1 LQRRNEHQLD
11 QHKLSENKDK
21 IEAEEKNWK
30 QRKIYIK
37 KMDINKLKSQLQTEV
52 DTAFLYQSIAS
63 IQSDENLSRVL
74 NSLAEIENG
83 HAIHMLRKVNEMDT
97 SYEMPSPSSRAKFQL
112 KVGKLFGYSSIIS
125 SLSSVEKQF
134 AVNAI
139 KNKIESGEKL
149 SGFEHNHLNII
160 EAVNN
165 NKALNVSGG
174 FLSKFESRHKSVG
187 GNALRAA
194 VLGSN
199 DGLVSNMSLVM
210 GVAGASVSNNTILLT
225 GIAGL
230 MAGSIS
236 MALGEW
242 LSVQSSRELNQRQID
257 LEMEEL
263 EASPEEEKKEL
274 VLLYQAKGMNIEE
287 ARKLADKAFETQE
300 SAIDAIIKEEL
311 GIDKEDLGGSAWE
324 AAIAS
329 FLLFSIGA
337 IIPLYPF
344 MILDGKN
351 AIVLS
356 VVSSIIGLFGIGAAI
371 TLLTGKGILY
381 SGFRQVAFGLTAAA
395 VTFGIGTLI
404 GVSLAG

>member
-1 LQRRNEHQLD
+1 
-11 QHKLSENKDK
+11 
-21 IEAEEKNWK
+21 
-30 QRKIYIK
+30 
-37 KMDINKLKSQLQTEV
+37 MDVLKLKNQLQTEV
-52 DTAFLYQSIAS
+52 DTAFLYKSIANL
-63 IQSDENLSRVL
+63 QTDENLILVL
-74 NSLAEIENG
+74 NSLAEIENR
-83 HAIHMLRKVNEMDT
+83 HANHMLEKLQISSPN
-97 SYEMPSPSSRAKFQL
+97 YKLPQPSTRAKLQL
-112 KVGKLFGYSSIIS
+112 ILGKIFGYSSIIS
-125 SLSSVEKQF
+125 SLSSVERQL
-134 AVNAI
+134 AQNTI
-139 KNKIESGEKL
+139 KAKSDKKEKV

-165 NKALNVSGG
+165 NKALNISGG

-210 GVAGASVSNNTILLT
+210 GVAGAAVSNNTILLT

-230 MAGSIS
+230 LAGAIS

-242 LSVQSSRELNQRQID
+242 LSVQSSRELNLRQIE
-257 LEMEEL
+257 LETEEL

-274 VLLYQAKGMNIEE
+274 VLLYQAKGMTLID
-287 ARKLADKAFETQE
+287 AQKLADKAFKNPQT
-300 SAIDAIIKEEL
+300 AIDAIITEEL
-311 GIDKEDLGGSAWE
+311 GIDKEELGGSAWE

-329 FLLFSIGA
+329 FLLFAIGA

-344 MILDGKN
+344 MFLSGKQ
-351 AIVLS
+351 AIYLS
-356 VVSSIIGLFGIGAAI
+356 IGSSVIGLFAIGASI
-371 TLLTGKGILY
+371 TLFTGKSILY
-381 SGFRQVAFGLTAAA
+381 SGIRQVFFGLAAAA

>member
-1 LQRRNEHQLD
+1 MFKLQ
-11 QHKLSENKDK
+11 
-21 IEAEEKNWK
+21 
-30 QRKIYIK
+30 

-52 DTAFLYQSIAS
+52 DTAFLYSSIAS
-63 IQSDENLSRVL
+63 IQSEENLSRVL
-74 NSLAEIENG
+74 NSLADIEKG
-83 HAIHMLRKVNEMDT
+83 HANHMFKKVNEIDAN
-97 SYEMPSPSSRAKFQL
+97 YLMPLPSSRAKFQL
-112 KVGKLFGYSSIIS
+112 RVGKLFGYSSIIS
-125 SLSSVEKQF
+125 SLSTVEKQF
-134 AVNAI
+134 AENSI
-139 KNKIESGEKL
+139 KNKIENGEKI

-174 FLSKFESRHKSVG
+174 LLSKFESRHKSVG

-210 GVAGASVSNNTILLT
+210 GVAGAAVSNNTILLT

-274 VLLYQAKGMNIEE
+274 VLLYQAKGMSIEE
-287 ARKLADKAFETQE
+287 ARKLADKAFESPET
-300 SAIDAIIKEEL
+300 AIDAIIKEEL

-344 MILDGKN
+344 MILDGQN
-351 AIVLS
+351 AILLSIVSS
-356 VVSSIIGLFGIGAAI
+356 VVGLFGIGAAI

-395 VTFGIGTLI
+395 VTYGIGTLI

>member
-1 LQRRNEHQLD
+1 
-11 QHKLSENKDK
+11 
-21 IEAEEKNWK
+21 
-30 QRKIYIK
+30 
-37 KMDINKLKSQLQTEV
+37 MDSNKLKDQLQTEV
-52 DTAFLYQSIAS
+52 DTAFLYDSIAA
-63 IQSDENLSRVL
+63 IQSDDNLTRVL
-74 NSLAEIENG
+74 RGLSEIEKG
-83 HAIHMLRKVNEMDT
+83 HAKQMLDKVLTFDPN
-97 SYEMPSPSSRAKFQL
+97 YKMPLPSGRAKFQL
-112 KVGKLFGYSSIIS
+112 KLGKYFGYTSIIS
-125 SLSSVEKQF
+125 SLSSTEKQF

-139 KNKIESGEKL
+139 KNKIESGEKPT
-149 SGFEHNHLNII
+149 GFEHNHLNII

-165 NKALNVSGG
+165 NAALNVSGS

-210 GVAGASVSNNTILLT
+210 GVAGAAVSNNTILLT

-230 MAGSIS
+230 LAGAIS

-257 LEMEEL
+257 LETEEL

-274 VLLYQAKGMNIEE
+274 ILLYQAKGMNIEE
-287 ARKLADKAFETQE
+287 AKKLAEKAFENPQT
-300 SAIDAIIKEEL
+300 AIDAIITEEL
-311 GIDKEDLGGSAWE
+311 GIDKEELGGSAWE

-329 FLLFSIGA
+329 FVLFSIGA

-344 MILDGKN
+344 MFLDGKN
-351 AIVLS
+351 AILLS
-356 VVSSIIGLFGIGAAI
+356 VGSSVVGLFGIGAAI
-371 TLLTGKGILY
+371 TLLTGKSIMF
-381 SGFRQVAFGLTAAA
+381 SGLRQVSFGLAAAA
-395 VTFGIGTLI
+395 VTYGIGSLI

>member
-1 LQRRNEHQLD
+1 
-11 QHKLSENKDK
+11 
-21 IEAEEKNWK
+21 
-30 QRKIYIK
+30 
-37 KMDINKLKSQLQTEV
+37 MDSAKLKEQLQTEV
-52 DTAFLYQSIAS
+52 DTAFLYESIAA

-74 NSLAEIENG
+74 QSLAEIEKG
-83 HAIHMLRKVNEMDT
+83 HAQHMLDKVQAIEPN
-97 SYEMPSPSSRAKFQL
+97 YGMPLHSSRAKFQL
-112 KVGKLFGYSSIIS
+112 RLGKVFGYSSIIS
-125 SLSSVEKQF
+125 NLSSIEKQF
-134 AVNAI
+134 AINAV
-139 KNKIESGEKL
+139 KNKIENGEKP

-165 NKALNVSGG
+165 NAALNVSGG
-174 FLSKFESRHKSVG
+174 LLSKFESRHKSVG

-210 GVAGASVSNNTILLT
+210 GVAGAAVSNNTILLT

-230 MAGSIS
+230 LAGAIS

-257 LEMEEL
+257 LETEEL

-274 VLLYQAKGMNIEE
+274 ILLYQAKGMSSDE
-287 ARKLADKAFETQE
+287 AKKLAEKAFENPQT
-300 SAIDAIIKEEL
+300 AIDAIIKEEL
-311 GIDKEDLGGSAWE
+311 GIDKEELGGSAWE

-329 FLLFSIGA
+329 FILFAIGA

-344 MILDGKN
+344 MLLDGKN
-351 AIVLS
+351 AIFLSIASS
-356 VVSSIIGLFGIGAAI
+356 VVGLFGIGAAI
-371 TLLTGKGILY
+371 TLLTGKSILF
-381 SGFRQVAFGLTAAA
+381 SGFRQVAFGLAAAA
-395 VTFGIGTLI
+395 VTYGIGSLI